1 MEVCVLTVEEVKYR
15 GMCIN
20 CGEELVPCAI
30 YTEFTPL
37 SSVIQLKVA
46 LSLPI
51 N

>member
-1 MEVCVLTVEEVKYR
+1 MEVCALTVEEK
-15 GMCIN
+15 
-20 CGEELVPCAI
+20 LVPCAI
-30 YTEFTPL
+30 YTGFTPL